1 MKQKFTSNGWLV
13 VNKPEGVE
21 SFGVIRKLK
30 FRYQFHKIGFAGTLD
45 PLASGILLIGI
56 NKATKL
62 IPQIHLFKKRYEVQ
76 VRFGAITP
84 TLDAEGRYTSLG
96 PVSHDLQD
104 RLHHI
109 KKFIGTYQQK
119 IPNFS
124 AHKKE
129 GKNFY
134 EFARNNEE
142 IEDRYKQVSVSS
154 LKVLYS
160 HSSTLGIELECQT
173 GFYVRAF
180 ASDLASSMGDKGYAS
195 YIKRLKIG
203 EFSMDRSVPYEKIL
217 DFSSINDLHSHLIT
231 I

>member
-30 FRYQFHKIGFAGTLD
+30 FRYKFHKIGFAGTLD

-62 IPQIHLFKKRYEVQ
+62 IPKIHLSNKSYEVQ
-76 VRFGAITP
+76 VRFGATTP
-84 TLDAEGRYTSLG
+84 TLDSEGRYTSLE

-104 RLHHI
+104 RIHHI

-124 AHKKE
+124 AHKKK

-134 EFARNNEE
+134 QLARNNEE
-142 IEDRYKQVSVSS
+142 MEERYKLVSISS
-154 LKVLYS
+154 LRVIYS
-160 HSSTLGIELECQT
+160 NPSEIGIELECQT

-203 EFSMDRSVPYEKIL
+203 EFSMDHSVDYENIL
-217 DFSSINDLHSHLIT
+217 DFSSINDLDTNLIS